1 MQPPKTRTGR
11 RAHALILALYTLL
24 TLILTWPLAANL
36 TTHAPG
42 VPQWAYDE
50 ATFVWNIWAFK
61 DALID
66 NLANPLHSEL
76 IWYPLGIDLILYTYN
91 FFHVAAALPWT
102 LAVNLPFGSNM
113 ALLAS
118 TVLSGYG
125 AWLLVRSEIARGEG
139 RGFDVSSA
147 ERANYSPLTADLAAF
162 LAGALFAFASNR
174 AVYAALGH
182 YDMVTTQWLP
192 FYALTL
198 RRALDRDLTPAARRR
213 SALLAGLFFAFTGYA
228 EMISALFLG
237 IFTLIALLV
246 DGLRGGRRSALHDLG
261 YLSLAGAVALVA
273 WAPALIFIVREFFT
287 ASYDLQG
294 WGDALMLSTDL
305 LGWFTPTP
313 LHPLL
318 GGDLL
323 AEMRAVQLRA
333 ANPDLT
339 GFRDVN
345 TVFLG
350 WTSLALAIVGAVAY
364 RRKVAV
370 WIWTSVLFGVFTL
383 GPLLQINGQYLFDFD
398 GLESTFPLPFL
409 LLHYIPVIKANRA
422 PNRNSVLLMLG
433 LAVLAG
439 YGAYWLLE
447 RVGNRLARNHKD
459 TKITKGRK
467 DTADNHDPQDI
478 FVPLRALGVFVVKV
492 IPQPLV
498 IAALL
503 TALIVFE
510 HLAVPLPL
518 TDMRVPA
525 LYAEIAADPRPVS
538 VLQAPLGWRN
548 SFGVLGPESTLLQ
561 YFQSAHGKP
570 ILGGNISRAPD
581 FKMEYFR
588 RLPYFYALTE
598 TEFGR
603 PVAPEVLAAAQA
615 QAADLML
622 LYDTGYV
629 VLTPPVPGRYPYVDT
644 WQATWDFL
652 KTTLPLEAAPFWAQ
666 DGYEAYR
673 VIQPEAGDSFRI
685 DLGAPA
691 TFAYRGEGW
700 DAPEEDAI
708 YDASAVWATE
718 NASRL
723 FLPLREVDDGKTY
736 TIAAQVHPFDYP
748 GAAAQTVGLAVNGAR
763 LDTQMLGAGW
773 QTVVWDVP
781 GTLLQNGLNRLELH
795 WGWSAAPR
803 DVLGGDRQ
811 IGSTGVQ
818 LPVDADLKAFADG
831 GFIAIFDDATGEQ
844 SDGSAGRRGVNVTV
858 LDPRSGAV
866 RAKAG
871 FDTAGSAAESERLA
885 EFVSEIDA
893 GAPVL
898 VVSHGDA
905 WRELSAAAVD
915 QLRTLGADVSLQGLQ
930 EQYVAIVGVKGAA
943 PGTAAQALDPQEAFL
958 RISLNRDRRPLAAA
972 VDWVSVAPQ

>member
-1 MQPPKTRTGR
+1 MADKTVEMQPPKNHAPWRP
-11 RAHALILALYTLL
+11 HALVLALYTLL
-24 TLILTWPLAANL
+24 TLLLTWPLAANL
-36 TTHAPG
+36 ATHVPG

-66 NLANPLHSEL
+66 NLASPLHSEL
-76 IWYPLGIDLILYTYN
+76 IWFPLGIDLILYTYN

-113 ALLAS
+113 ALLLS

-125 AWLLVRSEIARGEG
+125 TWLLVRSELGRGARSEG
-139 RGFDVSSA
+139 RG
-147 ERANYSPLTADLAAF
+147 ANFSPLTADLAAF
-162 LAGALFAFASNR
+162 IAGALFAFASNR

-192 FYALTL
+192 FYALTV
-198 RRALDRDLTPAARRR
+198 RRALDREMAPTARRR
-213 SALLAGLFFAFTGYA
+213 AALLAGLFFAFTGYA

-237 IFTLIALLV
+237 IFTLIVLLV
-246 DGLRGGRRSALHDLG
+246 DGLRGGWRAALHDVG
-261 YLSLAGAVALVA
+261 YLLLAGAVALVA
-273 WAPALIFIVREFFT
+273 WAPALFFIVREFLT

-313 LHPLL
+313 LNPLL

-323 AEMRAVQLRA
+323 TAMRQVQMRAVS
-333 ANPDLT
+333 PDMT

-350 WTSLALAIVGAVAY
+350 WASLALAVVGAFAY

-370 WIWTSVLFGVFTL
+370 WIWTSILFGIFTL
-383 GPLLQINGQYLFDFD
+383 GPLLQVNGQYLFDFD
-398 GLESTFPLPFL
+398 GLQSTFPLPFL

-439 YGAYWLLE
+439 YGAYWLIGK
-447 RVGNRLARNHKD
+447 VHIWLAR
-459 TKITKGRK
+459 
-467 DTADNHDPQDI
+467 APAPS
-478 FVPLRALGVFVVKV
+478 FPRAPAILTTT
-492 IPQPLV
+492 
-498 IAALL
+498 LL
-503 TALIVFE
+503 TGLILFE

-518 TDMRVPA
+518 TDLRVPA
-525 LYAEIAADPRPVS
+525 LYEQIAADPRPVS

-561 YFQSAHGKP
+561 SYQSAHGKP

-581 FKMEYFR
+581 FKMDYFR
-588 RLPYFYALTE
+588 RIPYFYALTE
-598 TEFGR
+598 IEFGR

-615 QAADLML
+615 QASDLML

-644 WQATWDFL
+644 WQATWEFL
-652 KTTLPLEAAPFWAQ
+652 KTTLPLEEEPFWAQ

-673 VIQPEAGDSFRI
+673 VMQPEGADAFRI
-685 DLGAPA
+685 DLGAPT

-700 DAPEEDAI
+700 DAPEVDTV
-708 YDASAVWATE
+708 YDANAIWATAE
-718 NASRL
+718 ASRL
-723 FLPLREVDDGKTY
+723 LLPLRQVDATATY
-736 TIAAQVHPFDYP
+736 MIEARIHPFIYP
-748 GAAAQTVGLAVNGAR
+748 GSAPQRVALVVNDTVLSTQT
-763 LDTQMLGAGW
+763 LGDGW
-773 QTVVWDVP
+773 QRLTWETP
-781 GTLLQNGLNRLELH
+781 GALLQDGLNRLELR
-795 WGWSAAPR
+795 WDSTAAPR

-811 IGSTGVQ
+811 IGATGVQ

-831 GFIAIFDDATGEQ
+831 GFIALFDDATGEQ
-844 SDGSAGRRGVNVTV
+844 SDGSAGRHGVNVTV

-866 RAKAG
+866 RAKVG
-871 FDTAGSAAESERLA
+871 FDTTGSATESERLA
-885 EFVSEIDA
+885 EFLTSIDD

-905 WRELSAAAVD
+905 WNQLSVAAVD
-915 QLRTLGADVSLQGLQ
+915 QLRTLGADVTVASLRD
-930 EQYVAIVGVKGAA
+930 QYWAIVGVKGAT
-943 PGTAAQALDPQEAFL
+943 PGTAAQTIDPQDAFL

-972 VDWVSVAPQ
+972 VDWVSVAPK

>member
-1 MQPPKTRTGR
+1 MQSPNHRPGW
-11 RAHALILALYTLL
+11 RAHALVLALYTGL
-24 TLILTWPLAANL
+24 TLLLTWPLAANL
-36 TTHAPG
+36 ATHAPG
-42 VPQWAYDE
+42 VPQWAFDE
-50 ATFVWNIWAFK
+50 ATFIWNIWAFK

-66 NLANPLHSEL
+66 NLASPLHSEL

-91 FFHVAAALPWT
+91 FFHVAAALPWA
-102 LAVNLPFGSNM
+102 LAVNLPFSSNL

-125 AWLLVRSEIARGEG
+125 TWLLVRSEMTRGARGEG
-139 RGFDVSSA
+139 RGATLAPSPPH
-147 ERANYSPLTADLAAF
+147 PLTRDLAAF
-162 LAGALFAFASNR
+162 VAGALFAFASNR

-182 YDMVTTQWLP
+182 YDMVTTQWIP

-198 RRALDRDLTPAARRR
+198 RQALDRDLTPAARRR
-213 SALLAGLFFAFTGYA
+213 AALLAGLFFAFTGYA

-246 DGLRGGRRSALHDLG
+246 DGLRGGWRPALRDIG
-261 YLSLAGAVALVA
+261 YVSLAGLVALVA
-273 WAPALIFIVREFFT
+273 WAPALFFIVREFFT

-333 ANPDLT
+333 ANPDLA

-350 WTSLALAIVGAVAY
+350 WASLALAVIGAVAY

-370 WIWTSVLFGVFTL
+370 WIWTSVLFGIFTL

-398 GLESTFPLPFL
+398 GLQSTFPLPFL

-439 YGAYWLLE
+439 YGAYWLIE
-447 RVGNRLARNHKD
+447 RIRTFAASRTRSPAHPLTRSLALW
-459 TKITKGRK
+459 TT
-467 DTADNHDPQDI
+467 
-478 FVPLRALGVFVVKV
+478 
-492 IPQPLV
+492 
-498 IAALL
+498 ALL
-503 TALIVFE
+503 TGLILFE
-510 HLAVPLPL
+510 HLAAPLPL

-525 LYAEIAADPRPVS
+525 LYDEIAADPRPVS

-561 YFQSAHGKP
+561 YYQTAHGKP
-570 ILGGNISRAPD
+570 MLGGNISRAPD
-581 FKMEYFR
+581 FKMDYFR
-588 RLPYFYALTE
+588 RIPFFYALTE
-598 TEFGR
+598 IEFGR

-629 VLTPPVPGRYPYVDT
+629 VLTPPVPGRFPYADT

-652 KTTLPLEAAPFWAQ
+652 KSTLPLEDAPFWAQ
-666 DGYEAYR
+666 DGYAAYR
-673 VIQPEAGDSFRI
+673 VIQPAGDDRFRL

-691 TFAYRGEGW
+691 TYAYRGEGW
-700 DAPEEDAI
+700 DAPEVDTV
-708 YDASAVWATE
+708 YDASAIWATE
-718 NASRL
+718 TASRL
-723 FLPLREVDDGKTY
+723 FLPLRNVDPAATY
-736 TIAAQVHPFDYP
+736 TVTAQVHPFAYP
-748 GAAAQTVGLAVNGAR
+748 GAPAQTVALAVN
-763 LDTQMLGAGW
+763 DTLLATQNLADGW
-773 QTVVWDVP
+773 QTVTWDVP
-781 GTLLQNGLNRLELH
+781 GALLADGINRLELR
-795 WGWSAAPR
+795 WDWTAAPR
-803 DVLGGDRQ
+803 NVLGGDRQ
-811 IGSTGVQ
+811 IGATGVQ

-831 GFIAIFDDATGEQ
+831 GFIALFDDATGEQ

-858 LDPRSGAV
+858 LDPRTGAV
-866 RAKAG
+866 RAKEG
-871 FDTAGSAAESERLA
+871 FDTTASAEESERLA
-885 EFVSEIDA
+885 AALAGIDA

-898 VVSHGDA
+898 VVSYGDA
-905 WRELSAAAVD
+905 WQELSVEAVE
-915 QLRTLGADVSLQGLQ
+915 QLRTLGADVSQESLQDN
-930 EQYVAIVGVKGAA
+930 YFAIVGVKGAA
-943 PGTAAQALDPQEAFL
+943 PGAAAQTVDPADAFL

-972 VDWVSVAPQ
+972 VDWVSVAPK

>member
-1 MQPPKTRTGR
+1 MAGSSVATKPNGTRPAWRT
-11 RAHALILALYTLL
+11 HALVLALYTLL

-36 TTHAPG
+36 ATHVPG

-50 ATFVWNIWAFK
+50 ATFVWNIWYFK
-61 DALID
+61 EALVD
-66 NLANPLHSEL
+66 QLATPLHSEL
-76 IWYPLGIDLILYTYN
+76 IWFPLGIDLILYTYN

-113 ALLAS
+113 TLLAS

-125 AWLLVRSEIARGEG
+125 AWLLVRSELARAT
-139 RGFDVSSA
+139 RGASSSM
-147 ERANYSPLTADLAAF
+147 RSPSADLAAF
-162 LAGALFAFASNR
+162 IAGAIYAFASNR

-198 RRALDRDLTPAARRR
+198 RLALDRDRGPRLRRR
-213 SALLAGLFFAFTGYA
+213 AALLAGIFFAFTGYA
-228 EMISALFLG
+228 EMISAVFLG
-237 IFTLIALLV
+237 IFTLIALLGGV
-246 DGLRGGRRSALHDLG
+246 WRGGWRAAMRDLG
-261 YLSLAGAVALVA
+261 YLLIAGAVALVA
-273 WAPALIFIVREFFT
+273 WAPVLIFIVREFLT

-305 LGWFTPTP
+305 LGWVTPTP

-323 AEMRAVQLRA
+323 TAMRAVQVRA
-333 ANPDLT
+333 ANPDLA

-350 WTSLALAIVGAVAY
+350 WVSLALAIVGAVAY
-364 RRKVAV
+364 RRKVAI
-370 WIWTSVLFGVFTL
+370 WIWTSVIFGLFTL

-398 GLESTFPLPFL
+398 GIQSTFPLPFL

-439 YGAYWLLE
+439 FGAYWLLE
-447 RVGNRLARNHKD
+447 KLRNRTAAQPRTARM
-459 TKITKGRK
+459 
-467 DTADNHDPQDI
+467 P
-478 FVPLRALGVFVVKV
+478 AL
-492 IPQPLV
+492 IL
-498 IAALL
+498 AALL
-503 TALIVFE
+503 AGLVLFE

-518 TDMRVPA
+518 TDMRVPP
-525 LYAEIAADPRPVS
+525 LYDTIAADPRPVS

-548 SFGVLGPESTLLQ
+548 SFGVLGPEATLLQ
-561 YFQSAHGKP
+561 YFQSGHGKP

-588 RLPYFYALTE
+588 RIPYFYALTE

-603 PVAPEVLAAAQA
+603 TVPPEVMAAAQA
-615 QAADLML
+615 QAADLVY

-629 VLTPPVPGRYPYVDT
+629 VLTPPVPGRYPYADT

-652 KTTLPLEAAPFWAQ
+652 KATLPLEAAPFWVQ

-673 VIQPEAGDSFRI
+673 VVQPAGGDSFRI
-685 DLGAPA
+685 DLGEPA
-691 TFAYRGEGW
+691 TYPYRGEGW
-700 DAPEEDAI
+700 DTPETDTV

-718 NASRL
+718 PASRL
-723 FLPLREVDDGKTY
+723 FAPLREVDASAAY
-736 TIAAQVHPFDYP
+736 TVAVQGHPFAYP
-748 GAAAQTVGLAVNGAR
+748 GAAAQTAALAVN
-763 LDTQMLGAGW
+763 DTPLTQQALVDGW
-773 QTVVWDVP
+773 QTVSWTVP
-781 GTLLQNGLNRLELH
+781 GALLQNGLNRLELR
-795 WGWSAAPR
+795 WGWTAAPR
-803 DVLGGDRQ
+803 AVLGGDRQ
-811 IGSTGVQ
+811 IGTTGAQ

-831 GFIAIFDDATGEQ
+831 GFIALFDDATGAQ

-858 LDPRSGAV
+858 LDPQSGVV
-866 RAKAG
+866 RAKEG
-871 FDTAGSAAESERLA
+871 FDTTASAAESERLA
-885 EFVSEIDA
+885 AFLAAIEA

-898 VVSHGDA
+898 VVSHGEA
-905 WRELSAAAVD
+905 WRALSQAAVD
-915 QLRTLGADVSLQGLQ
+915 QLRTLGADVTLDGLQ
-930 EQYVAIVGVKGAA
+930 DRYWTVAGVKGAP
-943 PGTAAQALDPQEAFL
+943 PGAAAQTIDPQDAFL

-972 VDWVSVAPQ
+972 VDWVSIAPQK

>member
-1 MQPPKTRTGR
+1 MQPPKTRTGWR
-11 RAHALILALYTLL
+11 THALVLALYALL
-24 TLILTWPLAANL
+24 TLILTWPLVANL
-36 TTHAPG
+36 ATHVPG

-50 ATFVWNIWAFK
+50 ATFLWNIWYFK

-66 NLANPLHSEL
+66 NLATPLHSEL
-76 IWYPLGIDLILYTYN
+76 IWFPLGIDLILYTYN

-125 AWLLVRSEIARGEG
+125 TWLLVRSELVRGARGAGRGAAQPTIHNSQFTSHNSQARGEG
-139 RGFDVSSA
+139 RGFDASSA

-162 LAGALFAFASNR
+162 IAGALFAFASNR

-198 RRALDRDLTPAARRR
+198 RRALDRDLTPATRRR

-237 IFTLIALLV
+237 IFTLIAMLV
-246 DGLRGGRRSALHDLG
+246 DGLRGGRRSALRDLG
-261 YLSLAGAVALVA
+261 YLSLAGVVALVA

-350 WTSLALAIVGAVAY
+350 WASLALAVVGAAAY

-398 GLESTFPLPFL
+398 GLQSTFPLPFL
-409 LLHYIPVIKANRA
+409 LLHYLPVIKANRA

-439 YGAYWLLE
+439 YGAYWLIE
-447 RVGNRLARNHKD
+447 KIRIFAARRAPSPAH
-459 TKITKGRK
+459 
-467 DTADNHDPQDI
+467 
-478 FVPLRALGVFVVKV
+478 PLTHSPAILTTVV
-492 IPQPLV
+492 LS
-498 IAALL
+498 
-503 TALIVFE
+503 ALIVFE

-518 TDMRVPA
+518 TDMRVPV

-588 RLPYFYALTE
+588 RVPYFYALTE

-644 WQATWDFL
+644 WRATWDFL
-652 KTTLPLEAAPFWAQ
+652 KTTLPLEAEPFWAQ

-673 VIQPEAGDSFRI
+673 VIQPEADDSFRI

-708 YDASAVWATE
+708 YDASAVWAMDD
-718 NASRL
+718 ASRL
-723 FLPLREVDDGKTY
+723 FLPLREVDPNATY
-736 TIAAQVHPFDYP
+736 TVAAQVHPFNYP
-748 GAAAQTVGLAVNGAR
+748 GAPVQTVTLAVNGEP
-763 LDTQMLGAGW
+763 LDTRTLAGGW
-773 QTVVWDVP
+773 QTVAWDAP
-781 GTLLQNGLNRLELH
+781 GALLKNGLNRLELR
-795 WGWSAAPR
+795 WAWTAAPR
-803 DVLGGDRQ
+803 DVPGGDRQ

-831 GFIAIFDDATGEQ
+831 GFLALFDDATGVQ

-871 FDTAGSAAESERLA
+871 FDTTASAAESERLA
-885 EFVSEIDA
+885 DFLAAIDD

-905 WRELSAAAVD
+905 WRELSAEAVD
-915 QLRTLGADVSLQGLQ
+915 QLRTLGADVSLKGLQ
-930 EQYVAIVGVKGAA
+930 GQYLAIVGVKGVP
-943 PGTAAQALDPQEAFL
+943 PGTAAQVLDPQEAFL
-958 RISLNRDRRPLAAA
+958 RISLDRDRRPLAAA

>member
-125 AWLLVRSEIARGEG
+125 AWLLVRSEIARGER

-198 RRALDRDLTPAARRR
+198 RRALDHDLTPAARRR

-237 IFTLIALLV
+237 IFTLIAFLV
-246 DGLRGGRRSALHDLG
+246 DGLRGGWRSALRDVG
-261 YLSLAGAVALVA
+261 YLSLAGLVALVA
-273 WAPALIFIVREFFT
+273 WAPALFFIVREFLT

-313 LHPLL
+313 FHPLL

-323 AEMRAVQLRA
+323 AAMRAVQLRA

-370 WIWTSVLFGVFTL
+370 WIWTSVLFGIFTL

-439 YGAYWLLE
+439 YGAYWLIE
-447 RVGNRLARNHKD
+447 
-459 TKITKGRK
+459 KIRTF
-467 DTADNHDPQDI
+467 ADRHTPSPAH
-478 FVPLRALGVFVVKV
+478 PLTRS
-492 IPQPLV
+492 LV
-498 IAALL
+498 IVTTILL
-503 TALIVFE
+503 TALILFE
-510 HLAVPLPL
+510 HLAAPLPL

-525 LYAEIAADPRPVS
+525 LYDEIAEDPRPVS

-548 SFGVLGPESTLLQ
+548 SFGVLGPEATLLQ
-561 YFQSAHGKP
+561 YFQTAHGKP

-581 FKMEYFR
+581 FKMDYFR
-588 RLPYFYALTE
+588 RIPYFYALTE

-603 PVAPEVLAAAQA
+603 PVAPEVLEAAQA

-629 VLTPPVPGRYPYVDT
+629 VLTPPVPGRYPYADT

-652 KTTLPLEAAPFWAQ
+652 KTTLPLAEEPFWAQ

-673 VIQPEAGDSFRI
+673 VLQPEGGDSFRI

-691 TFAYRGEGW
+691 TYPYRGEGW
-700 DAPEEDAI
+700 DAPEEDAV
-708 YDASAVWATE
+708 YDASAVWATDA
-718 NASRL
+718 ASRL
-723 FLPLREVDDGKTY
+723 FMPLRNVDPAATY
-736 TIAAQVHPFDYP
+736 TVTAQVHPFSYP
-748 GAAAQTVGLAVNGAR
+748 GAPAQTVALAVN
-763 LDTQMLGAGW
+763 DTLLETRTLVDGW
-773 QTVVWDVP
+773 QTVAWDVP
-781 GTLLQNGLNRLELH
+781 GAVPQDGVNRLELR
-795 WGWSAAPR
+795 WAWTAAPR
-803 DVLGGDRQ
+803 AVLAGDRQ

-818 LPVDADLKAFADG
+818 LPLDADLKAFADG
-831 GFIAIFDDATGEQ
+831 GFIALFDDATGEQ

-858 LDPRSGAV
+858 LDPASGAV
-866 RAKAG
+866 RAKEG
-871 FDTAGSAAESERLA
+871 FDTTASAAESERLA
-885 EFVSEIDA
+885 AFLADIDA

-898 VVSHGDA
+898 VVSYGDA
-905 WRELSAAAVD
+905 WRALSAEAVE
-915 QLRTLGADVSLQGLQ
+915 QLHTLGADVSLEGLQ
-930 EQYVAIVGVKGAA
+930 EQYFAIVGVKGAA
-943 PGTAAQALDPQEAFL
+943 PGAAAQTVDPTDAFL
-958 RISLNRDRRPLAAA
+958 RVSLNRDRRPLAAA
-972 VDWVSVAPQ
+972 VDWVSVEPKE